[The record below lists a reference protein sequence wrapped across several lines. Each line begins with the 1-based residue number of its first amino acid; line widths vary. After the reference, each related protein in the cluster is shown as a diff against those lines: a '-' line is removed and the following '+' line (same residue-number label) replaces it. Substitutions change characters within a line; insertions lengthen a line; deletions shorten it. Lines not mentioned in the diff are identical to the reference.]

1 MESFIKSKKG
11 AVILGIFTALLWGSA
26 IPMIKMLY
34 QLLEVPGDDTGAKIL
49 IAGMRFFIA
58 GLLVLFVMK
67 FVTKENVKKEDINFK
82 FLIVIALVQTTI
94 QYIFYYIGLSNT
106 TGVKASIIQASNA
119 FITVI
124 LSIFLISDEVLTK
137 NKVIALVLGTLGI
150 LVVNLN
156 KGADLSFN
164 FTGEGYILIATVL
177 NALATVL
184 VRKYGRDQNSFVV
197 SAGQF
202 LIGSIP
208 MIVLGRSLI
217 EMEMN
222 FTFASFGLLLYG
234 SVISALAVSIWFLL
248 LHHHGSS
255 EIGIYKMLIPI
266 FGSILSVI
274 VLDEIFT
281 PRLLL
286 GMILVIGGTLVL
298 NISKRKE

>member
-1 MESFIKSKKG
+1 MTEFIKSKKG
-11 AVILGIFTALLWGSA
+11 AIILGIFTALLWGSA

-49 IAGMRFFIA
+49 IAGLRFFIA

-67 FVTKENVKKEDINFK
+67 FITKEKVDKTKINYK
-82 FLIVIALVQTTI
+82 FLIIIALVQTTV

-106 TGVKASIIQASNA
+106 SGVKASIIQASNA

-124 LSIFLISDEVLTK
+124 LSIILITDEKLTL
-137 NKVIALVLGTLGI
+137 NKVIALIMGTLGI
-150 LVVNLN
+150 LVVNMQ
-156 KGADLSFN
+156 KGSDLTFSLK
-164 FTGEGYILIATVL
+164 GEGYVLIATVL

-184 VRKYGRDQNSFVV
+184 VRKYGKGENSFVL

-208 MIVLGRSLI
+208 MIVLGMAMI
-217 EMEMN
+217 KMDMN
-222 FTFASFGLLLYG
+222 FTLASGLLLLYG
-234 SVISALAVSIWFLL
+234 SFISATAVSIWFLL
-248 LHHHGSS
+248 LHYHGSS

-266 FGSILSVI
+266 FGSILSVLI
-274 VLDEIFT
+274 LNEVFT
-281 PRLLL
+281 IRLLI

-298 NISKRKE
+298 NISKRR